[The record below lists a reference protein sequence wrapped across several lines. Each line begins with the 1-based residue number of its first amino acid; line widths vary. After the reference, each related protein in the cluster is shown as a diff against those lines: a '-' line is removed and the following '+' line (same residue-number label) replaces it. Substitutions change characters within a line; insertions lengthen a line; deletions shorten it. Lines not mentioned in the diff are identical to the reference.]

1 MENQLKGS
9 NSSFF
14 AFSKTVGTSPRN
26 STLLQNITNLSNT
39 FQRSIISTSK
49 SKN

>member
-26 STLLQNITNLSNT
+26 STLQNITNLSST